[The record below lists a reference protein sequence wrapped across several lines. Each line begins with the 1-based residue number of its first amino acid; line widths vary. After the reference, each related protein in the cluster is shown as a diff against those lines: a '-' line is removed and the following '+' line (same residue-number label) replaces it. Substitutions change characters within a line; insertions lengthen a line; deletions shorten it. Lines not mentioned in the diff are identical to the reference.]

1 MPITPYQLLTHTS
14 SLSSRRMTSDPDSM
28 ADFFCKDYSDDLNA
42 WITSNISPDGAHYRS
57 DLVFDLYQPGDF
69 TQVTPDPIGV
79 IAGYSNLN
87 ALVAAYLI
95 EKVTNLSFEEYT
107 YKYIFSPLGIKDI
120 GWQKA
125 DLDQQKL
132 ITPYEAKNSPR
143 APIMGV
149 YTKSMKDRGY
159 LSQRV
164 IPSDGNKN
172 YYTIDDCSYFSPFNA
187 AGLLGSSTLALT
199 TFMQSFLS
207 QNKAKTALL
216 KRETIDSIFHVQ
228 RNDLT
233 TGSNLGLGWFQFKTA
248 RHGTFWGHDGGGP
261 GILSRVMIDPDTG
274 NGVVLLIN
282 NYFVDFRERA
292 LLLNKLCEVLKTA

>member
-1 MPITPYQLLTHTS
+1 
-14 SLSSRRMTSDPDSM
+14 
-28 ADFFCKDYSDDLNA
+28 
-42 WITSNISPDGAHYRS
+42 
-57 DLVFDLYQPGDF
+57 
-69 TQVTPDPIGV
+69 
-79 IAGYSNLN
+79 
-87 ALVAAYLI
+87 
-95 EKVTNLSFEEYT
+95 
-107 YKYIFSPLGIKDI
+107 
-120 GWQKA
+120 
-125 DLDQQKL
+125 
-132 ITPYEAKNSPR
+132 
-143 APIMGV
+143 
-149 YTKSMKDRGY
+149 
-159 LSQRV
+159 
-164 IPSDGNKN
+164 
-172 YYTIDDCSYFSPFNA
+172 
-187 AGLLGSSTLALT
+187 
-199 TFMQSFLS
+199 MQSFLS